1 MSPINSPYEANVPR
15 APSLSHAFSR
25 SIVRTGAGYRSL
37 TGKAAAGRALQR
49 MQFDRVVPVR
59 CAATPASY
67 YYERR
72 CCGCAYRSGRPSSAW
87 WRGKARLYASERAA
101 AAAAARAS
109 TPGRAAGLD
118 GACAQS
124 PHTEASM
131 HARRRPAAGLC
142 SARPPDKERFPEGVR
157 PPRARPPAS
166 PSQIRRGERQ
176 AGGRPPSNGGGRS
189 AAALL
194 HAETGRQRRAAE
206 AASEGAS
213 QSGNGRPVTSVRRVD
228 R

>member
-131 HARRRPAAGLC
+131 HAGAPQLASAPPAPRIKKDSPRGSGRREPGRRPPPPKSVEASGRQVAGHHLTAGGGARRLYCMPRLAGKDERPRRPAKAPANPGTAGQSLP
-142 SARPPDKERFPEGVR
+142 SAG
-157 PPRARPPAS
+157 
-166 PSQIRRGERQ
+166 
-176 AGGRPPSNGGGRS
+176 
-189 AAALL
+189 
-194 HAETGRQRRAAE
+194 
-206 AASEGAS
+206 
-213 QSGNGRPVTSVRRVD
+213 
-228 R
+228 